1 MFVCVLSDWANV
13 RVHCSFKGGFSGLDP
28 AQYKH
33 ARSLVI
39 RTAQRL
45 HSDVAKKR
53 ADEEKVRDAP
63 QLPRPAAE
71 EHDACRV
78 GVVPVPVFDV
88 SKEILVKRPQDIASA
103 AIALELAMFR
113 NFVVEEEV
121 KDPLQWWQV
130 NGPRFPTAALLARRY
145 LSMPASS
152 APSEKVF
159 SRMNVVIAKRRGHA
173 PTDRMARMVMM
184 EKNNHLRKVEGERL
198 GHCPFCVK

>member
-1 MFVCVLSDWANV
+1 MDVCVLSDWTNV
-13 RVHCSFKGGFSGLDP
+13 RVHCSFKGGFSGLAP
-28 AQYKH
+28 AEYKD
-33 ARSLVI
+33 AWSGVI
-39 RTAQRL
+39 QTAQCL
-45 HSDVAKKR
+45 YSKR
-53 ADEEKVRDAP
+53 VDEGKVRDAP

-71 EHDACRV
+71 EHDACTAAV
-78 GVVPVPVFDV
+78 VFDV

-113 NFVVEEEV
+113 NFVVAEEV

-152 APSEKVF
+152 APSERVF
-159 SRMNVVIAKRRGHA
+159 SRMNVVIAERRGRA
-173 PTDRMARMVMM
+173 LTDSRARVVMM
-184 EKNNHLRKVEGERL
+184 DRNSHLRKVEGERL